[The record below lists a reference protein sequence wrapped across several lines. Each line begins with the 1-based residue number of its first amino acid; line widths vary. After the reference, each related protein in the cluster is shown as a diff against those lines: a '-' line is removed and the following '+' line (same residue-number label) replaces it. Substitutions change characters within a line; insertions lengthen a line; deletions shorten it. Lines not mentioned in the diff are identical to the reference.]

1 MNSKE
6 NTNIGTCVN
15 NLVNTFKGEVPYMR
29 QLGIDKSI
37 IDKPYDDA
45 EVELAESVDDVIVN
59 YEPRA
64 ELDDIDFNV
73 TNKDG
78 NFEFEVNINEM
89 EV

>member
-1 MNSKE
+1 
-6 NTNIGTCVN
+6 
-15 NLVNTFKGEVPYMR
+15 MR

>member
-15 NLVNTFKGEVPYMR
+15 NLVNTLKGEVPYMR

>member
-15 NLVNTFKGEVPYMR
+15 NLVNTFKGEAPYMR